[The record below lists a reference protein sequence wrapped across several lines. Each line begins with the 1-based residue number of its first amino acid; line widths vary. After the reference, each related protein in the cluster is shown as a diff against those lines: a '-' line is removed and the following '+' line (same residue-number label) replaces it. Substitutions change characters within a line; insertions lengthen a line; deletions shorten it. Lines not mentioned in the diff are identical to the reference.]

1 MPRCHWLPHGWRQSR
16 AVSVRVLRAEAVWQV
31 ADMCD
36 IPGTKAAVGQSS
48 ALWREPREAECSRK
62 DPAMPSLVAA
72 PVWAAVAV
80 GQRGGERP
88 ALGGHGWVPA
98 AAPAHRSCPARS
110 RAGSRPG
117 SCPDLGMSAT
127 QAPDTQD
134 PEEAGTCPED
144 VPSLKEIE
152 QLLSTGRPSCNH
164 VDEVWP
170 NLFLGDL

>member
-16 AVSVRVLRAEAVWQV
+16 AVSVRVLRAEAVWHV
-31 ADMCD
+31 ADMCDMCD

-98 AAPAHRSCPARS
+98 AAPAHRSL
-110 RAGSRPG
+110 PG
-117 SCPDLGMSAT
+117 SQPRWVPPRVLPWSRHVCDTGAGHPGPWRGWDMPGGCPLPQGNRAAAEHWAALL
-127 QAPDTQD
+127 QPRWW
-134 PEEAGTCPED
+134 
-144 VPSLKEIE
+144 SLA
-152 QLLSTGRPSCNH
+152 
-164 VDEVWP
+164 
-170 NLFLGDL
+170 